1 MPQSIIIEYMKGCL
15 LFSTYRGNDGLLMD
29 QLRGFHVPDHILVKM
44 KRFMTESRT
53 DEDATREGTPALGD
67 DDAASSDTAE

>member
-1 MPQSIIIEYMKGCL
+1 
-15 LFSTYRGNDGLLMD
+15 MD
-29 QLRGFHVPDHILVKM
+29 QLRGFHVPDQILVKM

-67 DDAASSDTAE
+67 DDPASSDTAEWDFSIFKHILTIFI